1 MRQLISIIL
10 SQLYYFKVM
19 GTVVQLKNRINN
31 SYSDLKTA
39 VEDKLVLVEEKIKTK
54 LSSKVELVDEM
65 TKYHLRTGGKKL
77 RALLTLQSAKLCG
90 YSKGTR
96 DVNLAACVELI
107 HAATLMHDDV
117 IDNGE
122 IRRGKKT
129 LNRIWGNQSSILVG
143 DYILSR
149 CFEMMVDDGDQEVLK
164 LLSSTSA
171 EISQGE
177 VLQLQ
182 HKGEIDML
190 EETYLK
196 IISAKT
202 ASLFAA
208 ATKVGSILTNKE
220 NKIKEA
226 LEFYGKNLGLTF
238 QIADDALDYNSELKL
253 FGKEIGNDFY
263 EGKITLPI
271 ILLYQKANEDE
282 KKYLKN
288 FFEKKER
295 SETEFNLILKL
306 IKKYNIIN
314 ECYRKAEHFINLASN
329 SLSIFKDTKEKEILK
344 NLTSF
349 SLERS
354 F

>member
-1 MRQLISIIL
+1 MRQLISAIL
-10 SQLYYFKVM
+10 CQLYYFKVM

-31 SYSDLKTA
+31 SYSDLKNA
-39 VEDKLVLVEEKIKTK
+39 VEDKLILVEEKIKTK

-65 TKYHLRTGGKKL
+65 TKYHLRTGGKRL

-90 YSKGTR
+90 YLKGSR

-122 IRRGKKT
+122 VRRGKKT

-149 CFEMMVDDGDQEVLK
+149 CFEMMVEDSDQEVLK
-164 LLSSTSA
+164 LLSSTSV

-196 IISAKT
+196 IIAAKT

-208 ATKVGSILTNKE
+208 ATKVGSIVAKKE
-220 NKIKEA
+220 NKIKQA

-238 QIADDALDYNSELKL
+238 QIADDALDYNSDIKL

-282 KKYLKN
+282 KKDLRL
-288 FFEKKER
+288 FFENKER
-295 SETEFNLILKL
+295 SENEFKKILML

-314 ECYRKAEHFINLASN
+314 DCYSKAKHFINLASN
-329 SLSIFKDTKEKEILK
+329 SLSIFKETREKKILQS
-344 NLTSF
+344 LTSF
-349 SLERS
+349 SLERT

>member
-1 MRQLISIIL
+1 
-10 SQLYYFKVM
+10 M
-19 GTVVQLKNRINN
+19 GTVVQLKNQINN
-31 SYSDLKTA
+31 SYSELKNS
-39 VEDKLVLVEEKIKTK
+39 VDEKLALVEEKIKLK
-54 LSSKVELVDEM
+54 LSSKVSLVDEM
-65 TKYHLRTGGKKL
+65 TNYHLRTGGKRL
-77 RALLTLQSAKLCG
+77 RALLTLGTAKICG
-90 YSKGTR
+90 YSKGSR

-117 IDNGE
+117 IDNSE

-129 LNRIWGNQSSILVG
+129 INNIWGNQSSILVG
-143 DYILSR
+143 DYLLSR
-149 CFEMMVDDGDQEVLK
+149 CFEMMVEDGNLEILK

-182 HKGEIDML
+182 HKSEIDML

-238 QIADDALDYNSELKL
+238 QIADDILDYNSEIKF
-253 FGKEIGNDFY
+253 FGKKIGNDFY

-271 ILLYQKANEDE
+271 ILLYQKANNTEKVELKKLFEENKRDEEDL
-282 KKYLKN
+282 KKVLLMIKN
-288 FFEKKER
+288 
-295 SETEFNLILKL
+295 
-306 IKKYNIIN
+306 YNIISA
-314 ECYRKAEHFINLASN
+314 CYTKAEYFINLASN
-329 SLSIFKDTKEKEILK
+329 SLSIFDDTKEKEILK

-349 SLERS
+349 SLERTY
-354 F
+354 

>member
-1 MRQLISIIL
+1 
-10 SQLYYFKVM
+10 M

-208 ATKVGSILTNKE
+208 ATKVGSILAKKE

-271 ILLYQKANEDE
+271 ILLYQKANQDE
-282 KKYLKN
+282 KKYLKK

-295 SETEFNLILKL
+295 SENEFNQILIL

-329 SLSIFKDTKEKEILK
+329 SLSIFKESKEKEILK